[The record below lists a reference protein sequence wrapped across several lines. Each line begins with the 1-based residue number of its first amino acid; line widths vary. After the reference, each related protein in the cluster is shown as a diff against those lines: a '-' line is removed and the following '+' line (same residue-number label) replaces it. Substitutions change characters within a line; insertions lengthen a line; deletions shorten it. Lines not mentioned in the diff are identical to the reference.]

1 MSGLLLLIKKE
12 HKTIFQFLT
21 KIESQGVTD
30 VKELLFLKSAV
41 EGEHHLKEE
50 SVLFKV
56 LLQKK
61 QITEGGPFCT
71 LYFDSFR
78 LNSPEEICR
87 QHDLTWAIPSEK
99 SYLFKDNLPIKIP
112 SSEHVL
118 SEILCDYLILHWQ
131 MKDQEKWKHVLQS
144 YLDLQKIHIEKED
157 NCLLSLAE
165 RLLTQEEQ
173 KSLKE
178 QWIARSILIN

>member
-1 MSGLLLLIKKE
+1 MSALISLIKQE
-12 HKTIFQFLT
+12 HKIIFQFLK
-21 KIESQGVTD
+21 KIENNGVLD
-30 VKELLFLKSAV
+30 IKELLFLKSAV

-50 SVLFKV
+50 SILFKV

-71 LYFDSFR
+71 LYFDAFR
-78 LNSPEEICR
+78 MNSPEEICR
-87 QHDLTWAIPSEK
+87 QHDLAWVIPPEK
-99 SYLFKDNLPIKIP
+99 NYLFKDNLPIKIP

-131 MKDQEKWKHVLQS
+131 MKDQEKWSHVLQA

-165 RLLTQEEQ
+165 RLLCREEL
-173 KSLKE
+173 SSMRD
-178 QWIARSILIN
+178 QWITQSVLIN